1 METCKKFYEKILLFD
16 DLSTHE
22 QLEVKHHIAN
32 CDKCRKQLEK
42 FQMIIYSLKRS
53 QVSHV
58 IDDTLLLHFSIHIS
72 APKEPDYDGRKL
84 TRSEISKIRKHLA
97 ECSECMQKVDQ
108 YCQEYKEIDDYLEKS
123 EFPTPSLAAKFSW
136 SLVSEKV
143 IHFLKSVTLTVKSKI
158 FVPIPK
164 FYPISVGAM
173 AIILLMILV
182 GPFFRGSGNPY
193 LELASLDREKISLVT
208 RSTGLLPLSDGFSAF
223 HERDFKKAIQNLER
237 FITNNS
243 TDPSIFY
250 AHYLLGISYLLQA
263 KSGLLGRFQ
272 KYDTKL
278 VDQGIQN
285 LQMAETLIVNIGIK
299 EECYWYIGKAHLM
312 KSDGENAKQV
322 FEKVLNMQGR
332 RYKEAKQTIR
342 EIDNILND

>member
-22 QLEVKHHIAN
+22 QLEVKQHTAN

-42 FQMIIYSLKRS
+42 FQMIISSLKRS

-58 IDDTLLLHFSIHIS
+58 TDDTLLLRYGIHIS

-84 TRSEISKIRKHLA
+84 TRSEVSKIRKHLA

-108 YCQEYKEIDDYLEKS
+108 FCQEYQEIDDYLEKTD
-123 EFPTPSLAAKFSW
+123 FPTLSLAPKSSW
-136 SLVSEKV
+136 SLVSENA
-143 IHFLKSVTLTVKSKI
+143 IHFLKSVTFTAKSKI

-164 FYPISVGAM
+164 FYPIAAGAM
-173 AIILLMILV
+173 AVILLMILV

-193 LELASLDREKISLVT
+193 LELASLEQEEISLVT
-208 RSTGLLPLSDGFSAF
+208 RSSISLPLNEEFSAF
-223 HERDFKKAIQNLER
+223 HERDYKKAIQNLER

-250 AHYLLGISYLLQA
+250 AHYLLGISYLIEA

-272 KYDTKL
+272 KYDTEL
-278 VDQGIQN
+278 VDKGIEN

-299 EECYWYIGKAHLM
+299 EECYWYIGKAYLM
-312 KSDGENAKQV
+312 KSGGENAKAV
-322 FEKVLNMQGR
+322 FEKVLNMRGR
-332 RYKEAKQTIR
+332 RYQEAKQTIK